1 MKLRQ
6 PSPYSE
12 PAAEPAP
19 GPVPRIFVVVC
30 GNDPLHPGGRKYFW
44 RAHRPHP
51 SGVGYQEERL
61 LDCGGRLFGSRAA
74 AKRAALDVLEALGAA
89 CAVEWVDWT

>member
-12 PAAEPAP
+12 RAGSPVP
-19 GPVPRIFVVVC
+19 GPRIFLVVT
-30 GNDPLHPGGRKYFW
+30 GNDPLDPSGRKYFW

-51 SGVGYQEERL
+51 SGVGYEHERL
-61 LDCGGRLFGSRAA
+61 FDCGGRLFGSRAA
-74 AKRAALDVLEALGAA
+74 AKRDASDVLAALGAT
-89 CAVEWVDWT
+89 CAVDWVDWT